1 MKRLAVPIVIALA
14 LCFLMTSNLH
24 AQPNPGF
31 EQNSGAVK
39 RLYPEPNRTY
49 FSLTGGSTAMNPT
62 NGYYFV
68 PRTHPNYDAMLRLL
82 YLAAEKRW
90 TLKVRTQPALDASG
104 AAEVI
109 YFVVDF

>member
-1 MKRLAVPIVIALA
+1 MKRLAPVIILA
-14 LCFLMTSNLH
+14 LCFLVTSTLH

-31 EQNSGAVK
+31 GQNFGSVK

-49 FSLTGGSTAMNPT
+49 FSLSGGATSMNPT
-62 NGYYFV
+62 NGYYYV
-68 PRTHPNYDAMLRLL
+68 PKTHPNYDAMIDLL

-90 TLKVRTQPALDASG
+90 TLKVRTQPALDANG
-104 AAEVI
+104 HAEVI